1 MTSYFRFRPIERLIG
16 DSQEL
21 ETQTVFFSAPDALND
36 PMEGL
41 SELVFRGDIIVWENF
56 FRHFLGC
63 LGWGVIHHLF
73 FKEEDELTVRSL
85 PFADPFHSIDMPLVQ
100 QLTALADRLVG
111 TGDLQTLVR
120 NLATRDVPVTESEL
134 RLYLSRLHLPWAV
147 EVLGMLPE
155 GMLKDGV
162 PPVAPPDVLS
172 LLAAVEATLSGMA
185 SDAPVAVETLD
196 ASFAMANATN
206 DEIVLQAMLSLEGP
220 ELRNHRFVYVKFVS
234 HYLKGLRTLMHPDW
248 YTACFMDQISNAS
261 VWGHY
266 ANGHRDVCLKFRAT
280 HANGRDTLR
289 LHVPAAANLS
299 GPVWNVVP
307 IRFKA
312 VSYRSSLVRMNFF
325 TSMGSVP
332 TPTLN
337 KVWRVSR
344 KGALSPI
351 EREVHGDEDRWR
363 AKHWEDFE
371 TSITTKL
378 EDWAYEHE
386 YRLTFWSDI
395 SDLAPPEM
403 RKMKYAFEDLEGIV
417 FGIKTSDSD
426 KREIIR
432 VVRRK
437 CAETGRKNFE
447 FLQAYRS
454 PDGNGIK
461 TYPLGLLSNVGNARA
476 A

>member
-21 ETQTVFFSAPDALND
+21 ETQTIFFSAPDALND

-41 SELVFRGDIIVWENF
+41 SELVFRGDTIVWENL

-63 LGWGVIHHLF
+63 VGWSVIHHLF
-73 FKEEDELTVRSL
+73 FKEKDELTVRSL
-85 PFADPFHSIDMPLVQ
+85 PFADPFHSTDMPLVQ
-100 QLTALADRLVG
+100 QLTALADQLVG
-111 TGDLQTLVR
+111 TDDMQTVIR
-120 NLATRDVPVTESEL
+120 HLASRDVPVTESEL
-134 RLYLSRLHLPWAV
+134 RLYLSRLHLPWAL
-147 EVLGMLPE
+147 EALGLLPK

-162 PPVAPPDVLS
+162 PAVPPPDVLG
-172 LLAAVEATLSGMA
+172 LLDAVKATLAGMATDADEAVEKLQ
-185 SDAPVAVETLD
+185 
-196 ASFAMANATN
+196 ASFDAANATN
-206 DEIVLQAMLSLEGP
+206 DEIVLRAMLSLEGP
-220 ELRNHRFVYVKFVS
+220 ELRNHRFVYVNFVS

-280 HANGRDTLR
+280 DTNGPDALR
-289 LHVPAAANLS
+289 LRVPTGLNRS
-299 GPVWNVVP
+299 GPTWNNVP
-307 IRFKA
+307 IAFKA
-312 VSYRSSLVRMNFF
+312 VSYVPTVVRINFF

-344 KGALSPI
+344 TGARSLT
-351 EREVHGDEDRWR
+351 EREVHEDEDRWR
-363 AKHWEDFE
+363 AEHWKDFE

-378 EDWAYEHE
+378 EDWADEHE
-386 YRLTFWSDI
+386 YRLTFWSDFN
-395 SDLAPPEM
+395 DLSPPEM
-403 RKMKYAFEDLEGIV
+403 RKMKYAFADLEGIV

-432 VVRRK
+432 IVQRK
-437 CAETGRKNFE
+437 CAETGRKDFE

-454 PDGNGIK
+454 PDGKGIK
-461 TYPLGLLSNVGNARA
+461 TYLLGLLSNVGE
-476 A
+476 

>member
-1 MTSYFRFRPIERLIG
+1 MTSYYRFRPIERLIG
-16 DSQEL
+16 ESQEL
-21 ETQTVFFSAPDALND
+21 ETQTIFFSAPDALND

-41 SELVFRGDIIVWENF
+41 SELVFRGDTIVWENL

-73 FKEEDELTVRSL
+73 FKEEDELTVRNL
-85 PFADPFHSIDMPLVQ
+85 PFADPFHSTDMPLVQ
-100 QLTALADRLVG
+100 QLTVLADRLVG
-111 TGDLQTLVR
+111 ADDMQALVHH
-120 NLATRDVPVTESEL
+120 LATRDVPVTESEL
-134 RLYLSRLHLPWAV
+134 RLYLSRLHLPWLI
-147 EVLGMLPE
+147 ETLRLLPE
-155 GMLKDGV
+155 GILKNGV
-162 PPVAPPDVLS
+162 PVVSGPNVLS
-172 LLAAVEATLSGMA
+172 LIRAVEGTLATANG
-185 SDAPVAVETLD
+185 DANGALETLQ
-196 ASFAMANATN
+196 ASFAIANATH

-220 ELRNHRFVYVKFVS
+220 ELRNHRFVYVNFVS

-266 ANGHRDVCLKFRAT
+266 ANGHRDVCLKFRTT
-280 HANGRDTLR
+280 HAGGRDTLR
-289 LHVPAAANLS
+289 LHVPAAANGA
-299 GPVWNVVP
+299 GPIWNVVP
-307 IRFKA
+307 LPFKA
-312 VSYRSSLVRMNFF
+312 VSYRPTLVRMNFF

-337 KVWRVSR
+337 KVWRVNR
-344 KGALSPI
+344 NGALSPI

-363 AKHWEDFE
+363 ARHWEDFE
-371 TSITTKL
+371 ASITTKL

-386 YRLTFWSDI
+386 HRLTFWSDI

-432 VVRRK
+432 IVRRK
-437 CAETGRKNFE
+437 CAEAGRKDFE

-454 PDGNGIK
+454 PDGKGIK
-461 TYPLGLLSNVGNARA
+461 TYPLGLLSNVGD
-476 A
+476 